1 MAHRSLVR
9 LALSL
14 LLLAALRGHAATP
27 VGTAAPLG
35 DAQWHDPDTPARSPA
50 LRADPPAL
58 ALAEVYSPGID
69 LADYLVSEKLD
80 GVRAYWDGRR
90 LVTRGGLVIQA
101 PAWFT
106 AGFPDV
112 ALDGELWRGRGLF
125 ATLSG
130 TVRRLEPD
138 QDAWRG
144 VRYML
149 FDLPG
154 HPGDFAT
161 RLGVLRDLVAAAPS
175 PFIALVEQAEI
186 ADHDAL
192 MAELERVVAV
202 GGEGL
207 MLHRRDAV
215 YRSGRTADL
224 LKVKPYQDAEGRV
237 IGHLPGRGRHA
248 GRLGALLVEEPD
260 GTRFRLGTGFTDAE
274 RETPPPIGTRVTFK
288 YQGRTAKGLPRFASF
303 LRPAET
309 L

>member
-1 MAHRSLVR
+1 MMHRPLVR

-14 LLLAALRGHAATP
+14 LLLAGLRGHAATP

-35 DAQWHDPDTPARSPA
+35 DAQLHDPDTPARSPA

-112 ALDGELWRGRGLF
+112 ALDGELWMGRGRF
-125 ATLSG
+125 AALSG

-154 HPGDFAT
+154 HSGDFAT

-175 PFIALVEQAEI
+175 PHGDGSPA
-186 ADHDAL
+186 
-192 MAELERVVAV
+192 
-202 GGEGL
+202 
-207 MLHRRDAV
+207 
-215 YRSGRTADL
+215 
-224 LKVKPYQDAEGRV
+224 
-237 IGHLPGRGRHA
+237 PGRDGRSSMNITRGA
-248 GRLGALLVEEPD
+248 IPLRPATCSAVVMERSDEPCPATALLVKPGMSSRSRSHSTSASSACG
-260 GTRFRLGTGFTDAE
+260 GTIRWSRWCACVSLVGA
-274 RETPPPIGTRVTFK
+274 
-288 YQGRTAKGLPRFASF
+288 
-303 LRPAET
+303 
-309 L
+309 